1 MEVELMDKDTTI
13 EELEERIK
21 LLEEQ
26 LNENRMF
33 RMMDDL
39 KGSEVPARVR
49 KLFSQQLMLLSDMTG
64 TLSRIL
70 DDQPQDAEQDNKKGS
85 RNIPVD

>member
-1 MEVELMDKDTTI
+1 MDKDTTV

-39 KGSEVPARVR
+39 KDSEVPGRVR
-49 KLFSQQLMLLSDMTG
+49 KLFTQQLMLLSDMAA
-64 TLSRIL
+64 TLSRML
-70 DDQPQDAEQDNKKGS
+70 DDQPEDGDHVNKKGS